1 MLDDIDVKIL
11 KALQV
16 NGRIKRNEIADQI
29 GLSIPSISERLH
41 KLEEKKIIQ
50 GYYTKLNRKEF
61 GYDIMVFILV
71 YMESSKFYKDFIHNV
86 EKNPNI
92 LECHSILGQGSHILK
107 AVVKDSESLEK
118 LLAQIQSWHGVTRT
132 VTSFILSSIKETT
145 ALDI

>member
-1 MLDDIDVKIL
+1 MLDDIDIKIL
-11 KALQV
+11 KALQG

-29 GLSIPSISERLH
+29 GLSIPSVSERLH

-50 GYYTKLNRKEF
+50 GYYTKLNRKDF

-71 YMESSKFYKDFIHNV
+71 FMESSKFYKDFIHNI
-86 EKNPNI
+86 EKHPNI

-107 AVVKDSESLEK
+107 AVVKDSGSLEK

-145 ALDI
+145 VLDI